1 MKTKTEKA
9 PILIL
14 NASRQPYLSIG
25 THFGGIK
32 AFGYEYIYLP
42 IEDAFLRKDYVKKY
56 NKHRKS
62 KQDFKA
68 FVDYVQSI
76 QL

>member
-14 NASRQPYLSIG
+14 NASRQPYLSVG

-32 AFGYEYIYLP
+32 AFGYKYIYLP
-42 IEDAFLRKDYVKKY
+42 MEDVLLRRDYFGKY
-56 NKHRKS
+56 NKHKKNGR
-62 KQDFKA
+62 DFKS
-68 FVDYVQSI
+68 FIDSVKSV
-76 QL
+76 

>member
-14 NASRQPYLSIG
+14 NASRQPYISVG

-42 IEDAFLRKDYVKKY
+42 IEDAFLRKDYVKTY
-56 NKHRKS
+56 NKHKKDWDDFVEFIK
-62 KQDFKA
+62 KQ
-68 FVDYVQSI
+68 Q
-76 QL
+76 